1 MNRVGFF
8 LISDKEEY
16 HFCYNVTV
24 SISTP
29 LTPKFEE

>member
-16 HFCYNVTV
+16 HFCYCDSFHFYTINTK
-24 SISTP
+24 I
-29 LTPKFEE
+29 